1 MEVLQLERLV
11 QKQPQW
17 EPSLIFLSTVCPSR
31 SESQGPVHC
40 QHVLFGILTAK
51 TYWKIRGQAQVLGI
65 GLGKNFGDADIKP

>member
-17 EPSLIFLSTVCPSR
+17 EPILIFLSTVYPNR

-40 QHVLFGILTAK
+40 QHVLFGILTSK
-51 TYWKIRGQAQVLGI
+51 TYWKMRGQAQVLGLGLI
-65 GLGKNFGDADIKP
+65 GEKCW